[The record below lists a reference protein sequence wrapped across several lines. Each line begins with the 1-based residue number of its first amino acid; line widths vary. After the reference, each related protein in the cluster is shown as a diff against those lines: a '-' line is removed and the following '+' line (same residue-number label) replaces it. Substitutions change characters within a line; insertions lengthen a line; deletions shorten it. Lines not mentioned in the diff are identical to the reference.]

1 MVIDLQGP
9 QGNAFALMGVA
20 KSIGTQLGYAKAD
33 IDSIITQMTAGDYKN
48 LVQVFDSHFSAV
60 VELENMPE

>member
-1 MVIDLQGP
+1 
-9 QGNAFALMGVA
+9 MGVA

-60 VELENMPE
+60 VELENVPE